1 MTKTNIFLLTPAA
14 LLGSAV
20 AGHGVNYMNAAQ
32 AQQAIFPGRAMTAA
46 EVKLTSEQRKEIE
59 RQSGI
64 RQRSDTVKAWRVAGG
79 GWFIVDEVLGKHE
92 FITFAMGISADGS
105 VRGIEIME
113 YLETYGDEVR
123 NPKWRAQFTGKTK
136 SSTLQLDK
144 DIRNIS
150 GATLSS
156 RHITDGVRRLLAIHD
171 VALKSR

>member
-1 MTKTNIFLLTPAA
+1 MMKANIFVFTPAA

-20 AGHGVNYMNAAQ
+20 AGHGVNYMNVAQ
-32 AQQAIFPGRAMTAA
+32 AQQAIFPGKAMTAA
-46 EVKLTSEQRKEIE
+46 EVKLTSEQRKAIE
-59 RQSGI
+59 KQGGI

-105 VRGIEIME
+105 VHGIEIME

-136 SSTLQLDK
+136 SAPLQLDK

-156 RHITDGVRRLLAIHD
+156 RHITDGVHRLLAIHD